1 MGWTS
6 LALAALLTTSL
17 ATSGMAGGLPDND
30 TETLV
35 TGWLTALYSGETAK
49 LDNVLSEHFQV
60 SLGSGR
66 GFTRE
71 GALKAAPVVNSDA
84 SVSNLVITRSETII
98 VARYD
103 VQVEQMIEGEV
114 QSKIAPRLT
123 VFELHADGWYVT
135 AHASFAVPIAAEGE

>member
-6 LALAALLTTSL
+6 LALAAVLTTSL
-17 ATSGMAGGLPDND
+17 ATSGMAGGLPDTD
-30 TETLV
+30 PETLV
-35 TGWLTALYSGETAK
+35 TDWLTVLYSGETAK
-49 LDNVLSEHFQV
+49 LDHVLSEHFQV

-84 SVSNLVITRSETII
+84 SVSNLVITRSETLI

-103 VQVEQMIEGEV
+103 VQVEQMIEGEL
-114 QSKIAPRLT
+114 QSKNAPRLT
-123 VFELHADGWYVT
+123 VFELHEDGWYVT

>member
-30 TETLV
+30 PETLV

-84 SVSNLVITRSETII
+84 SVSNLVITRSETIV

-103 VQVEQMIEGEV
+103 VQVEQVIEGEV

-135 AHASFAVPIAAEGE
+135 AHASFAVPIATEGE